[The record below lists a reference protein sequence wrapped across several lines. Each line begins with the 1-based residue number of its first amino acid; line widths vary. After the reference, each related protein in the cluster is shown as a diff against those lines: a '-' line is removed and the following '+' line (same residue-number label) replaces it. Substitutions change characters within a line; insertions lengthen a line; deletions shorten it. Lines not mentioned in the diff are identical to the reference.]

1 MANLKLFFFPGTC
14 ARVALIALEQTGAPF
29 ETSLVNFAVGEHRS
43 PDYLRINPKGN
54 VPALMIDGQSLTENI
69 AILSWLSQTY
79 PRAGLLPAGTDLRT
93 QIDALADLSWC
104 ASSIHP
110 IVTRLVMP
118 QLFCDS
124 DPGTRRVWE
133 LAAEAMQWHTRL
145 LEQRLSDRPWMW
157 SEWSIVDAYVQWVWD
172 QIVLSGFNG
181 APYPKLNAHARRHAE
196 QPAVQRALARERRAL
211 EWMAAHGF
219 PAGPPGPVNPK

>member
-1 MANLKLFFFPGTC
+1 MADLKLFFFPGTC

-29 ETSLVNFAVGEHRS
+29 ETSLVNFAVGEHTS